1 MRAIPGLA
9 VEHAPGLFS
18 ILRDTSSAIPAD
30 VPTAVSAPLIVVSS
44 LEKTYATRGRTQVQA
59 LAGISF
65 EIGAGELIT
74 IVGQSGCG
82 KTTLLKILA
91 GLLQRSAGSVTL
103 RGQPVDE
110 PSRDIGIVFQDP
122 VLLPWR
128 TVFDNVMLPVEVL
141 GLDRKTSAGRALEL
155 LGLVGLQGFEDKY
168 PHELSGGMRQRV
180 AIARALVHDPS
191 LLLMDEPFGALD
203 AMTREFMNLEL
214 LRIWKGSGKTI
225 VFITHSIPEAAFLA
239 DRVVVMSA
247 RPGRIKQIVEV
258 GLPRPRDLDMM
269 ASDEFGVYTRRIRH
283 LFDAKGW
290 LD

>member
-1 MRAIPGLA
+1 M
-9 VEHAPGLFS
+9 
-18 ILRDTSSAIPAD
+18 
-30 VPTAVSAPLIVVSS
+30 SAPLISVTD
-44 LEKTYATRGRTQVQA
+44 LGKTYITRARTLVPA
-59 LAGISF
+59 LAGISL
-65 EIGAGELIT
+65 EIDAGEFVT

-82 KTTLLKILA
+82 KTTFLKILA
-91 GLLQRSAGSVTL
+91 GLIPRSAGHVTL
-103 RGQPVDE
+103 RGEPVNG

-128 TVFDNVMLPVEVL
+128 TVFRNVCLPAEVL
-141 GLDRKTSAGRALEL
+141 GLDPERSAARASEL
-155 LGLVGLQGFEDKY
+155 LALIGLEGFEDKY

-214 LRIWKGSGKTI
+214 MRIWQRSGKTV
-225 VFITHSIPEAAFLA
+225 VFITPSIPEAVFLA

-247 RPGRIKQIVEV
+247 RPGRIQEIVRV
-258 GLPRPRDLDMM
+258 DLPRPRDLDCM
-269 ASDEFGVYTRRIRH
+269 ASDEFGVYSRKIRH
-283 LFDAKGW
+283 LFEARAW

>member
-1 MRAIPGLA
+1 VSDLA
-9 VEHAPGLFS
+9 
-18 ILRDTSSAIPAD
+18 
-30 VPTAVSAPLIVVSS
+30 
-44 LEKTYATRGRTQVQA
+44 KTYVTRGRALVPA
-59 LAGISF
+59 LAGISL
-65 EIGAGELIT
+65 EIHAGEFVT

-91 GLLQRSAGSVTL
+91 GLIPRSAGIVML
-103 RGQPVDE
+103 RGQPVDG

-128 TVFDNVMLPVEVL
+128 TVLNNVLLPAQVL
-141 GLDRKTSAGRALEL
+141 GLEARAARKRAVAL
-155 LGLVGLQGFEDKY
+155 LGLVGLEGFEDKY

-214 LRIWKGSGKTI
+214 LRIWRESGKTI
-225 VFITHSIPEAAFLA
+225 VFITHSIPEAVFLA
-239 DRVVVMSA
+239 DRVLVMSA
-247 RPGRIKQIVEV
+247 RPGRVQQIVTV
-258 GLPRPRDLDMM
+258 DLRRPRELDIM
-269 ASDEFGVYTRRIRH
+269 ASDDFGVYAREIRH
-283 LFDAKGW
+283 LFDAKAW